1 MNFPGAPAARRLSFV
16 ASPSGKEPA
25 RCRHSQGSDVRDM
38 SSRLSVIQADITTL
52 DVEAIVNAANSR
64 LIPGGGVDGA
74 INRAAG
80 PELARAMAAIGRCP
94 TGEAV
99 ITPAFKLKARHVI
112 HTVAPVFAQ
121 HPEAEVWRLLE
132 RCYRNSLALAADHKA
147 GSIAF
152 PSLGTGVYGIP
163 IEQASVV
170 AVDAAR
176 AHVGLSAWPSQ
187 IVFCCFSAADAAH
200 YRAALSRQDSA

>member
-1 MNFPGAPAARRLSFV
+1 
-16 ASPSGKEPA
+16 
-25 RCRHSQGSDVRDM
+25 M
-38 SSRLSVIQADITTL
+38 SSAPSRLTVIRADITTL
-52 DVEAIVNAANSR
+52 AVDAIVNAANSR

-80 PELARAMAAIGRCP
+80 PELARAMAAIGGCP

-121 HPEAEVWRLLE
+121 HAENEVWRLLAS
-132 RCYRNSLALAADHKA
+132 CYRNSLALAHEHAA
-147 GSIAF
+147 ATIAF

-163 IEQASVV
+163 I
-170 AVDAAR
+170 AR
-176 AHVGLSAWPSQ
+176 ACTLAVEATLAHLEAHKTPAGV
-187 IVFCCFSAADAAH
+187 VFCCFSDGDAAH
-200 YRAALSRQDSA
+200 YGEALNERGFG